1 MVCEEMSSRDDNL
14 ARRYGHD
21 RNDGAAVNLQFLT
34 MTWPIIFLVA
44 VVDRIHVVDY
54 NKIIRFILSVP
65 LYYITHSEW
74 IVI

>member
-1 MVCEEMSSRDDNL
+1 MVCEEMLSRDDNL

-21 RNDGAAVNLQFLT
+21 RNDGAAVDLQFLT
-34 MTWPIIFLVA
+34 MTWPIILLVA

-54 NKIIRFILSVP
+54 KIIIILSVL